1 MTAAAVSAPI
11 APPPGARFGPRQVA
25 EIFRP
30 LALDMVTTLF
40 FAGLYAL
47 TRNLLLAAA
56 VGVAIGVLQI
66 AWRLATRRPVAAMQW
81 ASLALVVVFASAA
94 VIAHDARIVM
104 VKPTVIYLVLGAAML
119 QPGWMI
125 RYGPKMT
132 VSPIPRSALVKAG
145 YCVAAL
151 MFASAALNLY
161 FALATD
167 ARTWALFIAIYPPV
181 SKFAGFGGVFGA
193 LGFIARR
200 NKRAGRYFPGPAAEL
215 EAYR

>member
-1 MTAAAVSAPI
+1 MTAQPLATSSAPP
-11 APPPGARFGPRQVA
+11 AAARFGARQVG

-40 FAGLYAL
+40 FAGLYAV
-47 TRNLLLAAA
+47 TRDLLLAAG
-56 VGVAIGVLQI
+56 VGVAVGIAQI

-104 VKPTVIYLVLGAAML
+104 VKPTIIYLVLGAAML
-119 QPGWMI
+119 QPGWMV
-125 RYGPKMT
+125 RYGPKMAVT
-132 VSPIPRSALVKAG
+132 PIPRSVLVKAG
-145 YCVAAL
+145 YAIAAL
-151 MFASAALNLY
+151 MFVSAALNLY

-181 SKFAGFGGVFGA
+181 SKFGGFGLTFVVLGA
-193 LGFIARR
+193 IARR
-200 NKRAGRYFPGPAAEL
+200 NKRAGRFFPGPAAQL
-215 EAYR
+215 EASR